1 MGKRGAPSIHVV
13 TKLDGE
19 CDHGL
24 WNELHFINE
33 EVRGQGVGM
42 GQRKG
47 TVKYYSLLHAKG
59 SLTFAA
65 AFVAAIMNPHRA
77 IGGDFPISIANDASF
92 C

>member
-1 MGKRGAPSIHVV
+1 MWMGKSGAPSIHVV

-19 CDHGL
+19 CDHVL

-47 TVKYYSLLHAKG
+47 TVKCLFSGVTGQKTPGGQFYS
-59 SLTFAA
+59 S
-65 AFVAAIMNPHRA
+65 
-77 IGGDFPISIANDASF
+77 
-92 C
+92 